1 MLVDIF
7 LGRNRQTATAE
18 GSFHFSNPPV
28 SGEEVELAGVR
39 LKVMEAWHRPDIY
52 YRGAKFAILV
62 ADAVEMPLTLQQMDD
77 AGAFA

>member
-1 MLVDIF
+1 MLVHIF
-7 LGRNRQTATAE
+7 LGRNRRTARSE

-28 SGEEVELAGVR
+28 PGEEVELAGVR
-39 LKVMEAWHRPDIY
+39 LTVMEAWHKPDIY

-62 ADAVEMPLTLQQMDD
+62 ADSVETPRTLQQMDD

>member
-28 SGEEVELAGVR
+28 PGEEVELAGVR
-39 LKVMEAWHRPDIY
+39 LTVMEAWHKPDIY
-52 YRGAKFAILV
+52 YRGAKFAIFV
-62 ADAVEMPLTLQQMDD
+62 TDAVESPRELQRMDD

>member
-7 LGRNRQTATAE
+7 LGRNRQTAKAE
-18 GSFHFSNPPV
+18 GTFHFSNSPV
-28 SGEEVELAGVR
+28 PGEVELAGVR
-39 LKVMEAWHRPDIY
+39 LTVMEAWHKPGIY

-62 ADAVEMPLTLQQMDD
+62 ADAVEMPLKLQQMDD